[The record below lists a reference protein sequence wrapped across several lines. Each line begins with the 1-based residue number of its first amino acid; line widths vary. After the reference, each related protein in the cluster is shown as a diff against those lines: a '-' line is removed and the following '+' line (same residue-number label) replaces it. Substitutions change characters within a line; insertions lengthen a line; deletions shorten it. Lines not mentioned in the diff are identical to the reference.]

1 MGHYV
6 IPKTPRTF
14 KMFINGDW
22 TDSKTGQTVIRLSP
36 SHNTPVTIIP
46 QGNGDDVNMA
56 VQSARNALHA
66 GWADTPVAIKADIL
80 YTCADLIAKRQEEI
94 ALLETLENGKTIEQ
108 SLGEVSGAVNQWRFA
123 AGAGRGVH
131 GASHNNIGDNL
142 LGVTLREPVGV
153 VGLIT
158 PWNFPFFI
166 LAERLPYILMSGS
179 TCVIKPSEATSATT
193 LIMAEILQQAGLP
206 DGVVNVITGKG
217 STAGQAILDHPDI
230 DMISFTGSTDVGRKV
245 IESSAK
251 NIKKIGLE
259 LGGKN
264 PQVVFADAD
273 IDAAV
278 DGVAFGL
285 CINSGQCCVSGSRLF
300 VEQSIMDVFTKKL
313 IHKISKL
320 KIGNPLDTETQLGAI
335 TTDAQFETIMDY
347 IKRGVEQGA
356 TLLYGGKTLTD
367 ADGNGHYVQPTIFGD
382 CTFAMDIMNQE
393 IFGPVLCIMPFDSFE
408 DAITYANTTE
418 YGLGASIWT
427 KDVDKA
433 LIASRKI
440 TAGRIWVNTTLA
452 GGPEMPFGGLKQS
465 GLGTECG
472 LFGTEEYTVLKAV
485 HIHLGERDAIYN

>member
-1 MGHYV
+1 
-6 IPKTPRTF
+6 
-14 KMFINGDW
+14 MFINGLWQDAIC
-22 TDSKTGQTVIRLSP
+22 GQTITRNSP
-36 SHNTPVTIIP
+36 AHDVAVTNIP
-46 QGNGDDVNMA
+46 HADKNDVNLA
-56 VQSARNALHA
+56 VKSARNALNSDWGKMA
-66 GWADTPVAIKADIL
+66 VADRADIL
-80 YTCADLIAKRQEEI
+80 YKSAKLISQRVDEI
-94 ALLETLENGKTIEQ
+94 ALYETLENGKAINQ
-108 SLGEVSGAVNQWRFA
+108 SIGEVTGAINQWKYA
-123 AGAGRGVH
+123 AGVGRGVH
-131 GASHNNIGDNL
+131 GATHNNIGDDL
-142 LGVTLREPVGV
+142 IGLTLREPIGV

-193 LIMAEILQQAGLP
+193 LLMAKILQDAGLP
-206 DGVVNVITGKG
+206 DGVVNVVTGKG
-217 STAGQAILDHPDI
+217 ATAGQALLDHPDV

-245 IESSAK
+245 LKSSAV
-251 NIKKIGLE
+251 NIKKVGLE

-300 VEQSIMDVFTKKL
+300 VDRTIAADFVARLKTQLAGL
-313 IHKISKL
+313 I
-320 KIGNPLDTETQLGAI
+320 IGDPLDVKTQLGAI
-335 TTDAQFETIMDY
+335 TTDAQYATILEY
-347 IKRGVEQGA
+347 IERGKAQGA
-356 TLLYGGKTLTD
+356 TLVAGGNAIKDKKGL
-367 ADGNGHYVQPTIFGD
+367 GHFVEPTIFTD
-382 CTFAMDIMNQE
+382 CTFDMDVVNDE
-393 IFGPVLCIMPFDSFE
+393 VFGPVICVIPFEGFDQ
-408 DAITYANTTE
+408 AITFANSTK

-433 LIASRKI
+433 LMASRKI

-485 HIHLGERDAIYN
+485 HIQLGKRPNVY